1 VNIGDICWSVG
12 DDVRRFPPL
21 TVRQLVTMQSV
32 LAERAA
38 VDTGDD
44 CRRLALSAD
53 ETLLACR
60 KSRDDARLST
70 AVVRWCFTLDGAL
83 RLITESVGA
92 ANVDACVDGIA
103 PDDLTD
109 IALQIIGF
117 EWSDDLGKWVRRAR
131 ATGGA
136 KLSAIT

>member
-1 VNIGDICWSVG
+1 
-12 DDVRRFPPL
+12 
-21 TVRQLVTMQSV
+21 MQSV